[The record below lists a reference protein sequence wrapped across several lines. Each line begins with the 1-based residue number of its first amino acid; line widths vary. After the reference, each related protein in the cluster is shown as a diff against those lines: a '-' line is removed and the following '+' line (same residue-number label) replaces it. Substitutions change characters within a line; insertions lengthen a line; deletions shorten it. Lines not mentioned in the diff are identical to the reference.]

1 MNQNT
6 VMQKMESDLKIM
18 AHTIKEQG
26 SSATTASSS
35 VTSSSSST
43 SSSEDKDLGKMEAEI
58 QSLNKRIKDMKKV
71 SEMTISDNIRPTGP
85 NSFSTFENYY
95 YKGVIWHKWETG
107 NRNKGCIIFENIDK
121 FEI

>member
-26 SSATTASSS
+26 SSSTTTTTT
-35 VTSSSSST
+35 TSSSSS
-43 SSSEDKDLGKMEAEI
+43 SSDDKDLGKMEAEI

-71 SEMTISDNIRPTGP
+71 NE
-85 NSFSTFENYY
+85 FE
-95 YKGVIWHKWETG
+95 G
-107 NRNKGCIIFENIDK
+107 
-121 FEI
+121 